1 MRQFP
6 LSGAAALALWAILPV
21 AASGQTAADPA
32 SADGFASENAVLDT
46 SIPFAIGAREAMQEL
61 RGAFG
66 WPTFQEGLVGGVY
79 FRFDPDGYAR
89 FAPTPRLDTDIFEV
103 VCRPRTLSCMGRK
116 GPLSVFLNGRG
127 QFEIKLD
134 GVQEGDTLHL
144 AEGVSEIQLPEQV
157 LMPLT
162 AQLET
167 LLGSGGELVRRR
179 DGEEQA
185 RVSLTGVGAVFAYLR
200 WVAAK
205 QDYTVLPR
213 DWPVPNAAGLTDAGR
228 LTKPQSWAS
237 PMPQP
242 QTQPMLPVLA
252 MPTAA
257 PDPAGSEVAE
267 VRGELNLLRE
277 LLLQRSAEAAASPA
291 APPAAAPPA
300 AAQADLPS
308 APAANPAAPQ
318 TAAMLAPPPADP
330 APHGGLASLEARIIE
345 LQRQLN
351 LGRMDAIGV
360 PLTPADGAAEPAS
373 SAPGDALE
381 AVAEEPVPENAKMV
395 EHLSYL
401 MTEIGLDPQMAV
413 MLLQMQVEGADTPAM
428 SGADPAATDLTELL
442 TEIGI
447 AAPLPG
453 TDDVV
458 TGEADPAPADP
469 AMPPAAAV
477 LRPVSPAEYEL
488 LTDYFKSV
496 FPPTE

>member
-21 AASGQTAADPA
+21 AASGQTAADSA

-134 GVQEGDTLHL
+134 GVHEGDTLHL

-167 LLGSGGELVRRR
+167 LLGGGGELVRRR

-185 RVSLTGVGAVFAYLR
+185 RVSLTGFGAVSAYLR
-200 WVAAK
+200 WVAAR

-228 LTKPQSWAS
+228 LTQPQSWAS

-242 QTQPMLPVLA
+242 QTQPMLPIVA
-252 MPTAA
+252 MQAAA
-257 PDPAGSEVAE
+257 PDQASSEVAE

-277 LLLQRSAEAAASPA
+277 LLLQRSAEVAASPVA
-291 APPAAAPPA
+291 HPA
-300 AAQADLPS
+300 AAQADLPPAS
-308 APAANPAAPQ
+308 PADPAALQ
-318 TAAMLAPPPADP
+318 TATMLASPPADS

-351 LGRMDAIGV
+351 LGRMDEIGV
-360 PLTPADGAAEPAS
+360 PLSPPDGAAEPAAA
-373 SAPGDALE
+373 APEDADE
-381 AVAEEPVPENAKMV
+381 AVAEAPVPEHEKMV

-413 MLLQMQVEGADTPAM
+413 TLLQMRMEGADAPAM
-428 SGADPAATDLTELL
+428 SGTDPAASDLTELL

-453 TDDVV
+453 TGDVV
-458 TGEADPAPADP
+458 TGETDPEPAAPAM
-469 AMPPAAAV
+469 APAAAV
-477 LRPVSPAEYEL
+477 SRPVSPEEYKL
-488 LTDYFKSV
+488 LTDYFRSV
-496 FPPTE
+496 FPTAE